1 MGSRDCVRGGYTKGR
16 DLDGRW
22 VNPVGKR
29 GGTGVPCFQYCREGA
44 MRGSTRIM
52 DGSV

>member
-1 MGSRDCVRGGYTKGR
+1 MGSRDCVSGEYTKGR
-16 DLDGRW
+16 DLDGW

-29 GGTGVPCFQYCREGA
+29 GGTGVPCFSREGA
-44 MRGSTRIM
+44 MRGSTRIT